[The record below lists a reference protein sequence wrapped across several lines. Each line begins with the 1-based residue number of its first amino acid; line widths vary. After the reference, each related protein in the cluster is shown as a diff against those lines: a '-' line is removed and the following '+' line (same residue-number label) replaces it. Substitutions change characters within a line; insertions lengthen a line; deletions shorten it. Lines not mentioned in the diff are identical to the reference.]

1 MKKIQFHFM
10 NLKKKTNEKPKHVIK
25 KKDIVRVQEI
35 DARVDHV
42 ENSFKVITA
51 KRTYKCVAYSKED
64 LQQWKDVLSP

>member
-1 MKKIQFHFM
+1 VIQ
-10 NLKKKTNEKPKHVIK
+10 